1 LEKDPFKDVDLA
13 DNTLKNRK
21 PKPDPFSKEEA
32 SLIIANIDPFYK
44 NLATV
49 LFYTG
54 VRFSEMAGLQW
65 GNVDF
70 KKRIIRIEKVMVE
83 GELDR
88 PKTEESE
95 RDIKMLPMV
104 LEALRDQRR
113 ATWGRSKFVFLNMAD
128 RPVNPTAFNHK
139 IWSKV
144 CAKTG
149 IRYRPVK
156 NTRSTFI
163 TMMLDAGVDMGW
175 VAKQAGHTSFQMIY
189 EHYYKYMKKDD
200 PTDKILAFLA
210 AEETKKHPEKLVQ
223 S

>member
-1 LEKDPFKDVDLA
+1 MLCPMRKVVKKAKKAGWLEKDPFKDVDLA

-32 SLIIANIDPFYK
+32 SLIITNIDPFYK

-65 GNVDF
+65 CNVDF

-95 RDIKMLPMV
+95 RDINILPMV
-104 LEALRDQRR
+104 LEALRDQRK

-149 IRYRPVK
+149 IR
-156 NTRSTFI
+156 
-163 TMMLDAGVDMGW
+163 
-175 VAKQAGHTSFQMIY
+175 
-189 EHYYKYMKKDD
+189 
-200 PTDKILAFLA
+200 
-210 AEETKKHPEKLVQ
+210 
-223 S
+223 